1 MHHFWCFHFPS
12 QLPISA
18 FIQLSVPRM
27 LTPTEKKLLIFTS
40 LSEAQKTLATGR
52 ISDPPVLQGNDVARS
67 LSYFDNDLTELIRKI
82 SLSSANAILFADET
96 VSFRIL
102 SSPWLALDSSN
113 REILVGQS

>member
-1 MHHFWCFHFPS
+1 
-12 QLPISA
+12 
-18 FIQLSVPRM
+18 M

-52 ISDPPVLQGNDVARS
+52 ISDPPVLQGDDVARS

-113 REILVGQS
+113 REILIGQS

>member
-1 MHHFWCFHFPS
+1 
-12 QLPISA
+12 
-18 FIQLSVPRM
+18 
-27 LTPTEKKLLIFTS
+27 
-40 LSEAQKTLATGR
+40 
-52 ISDPPVLQGNDVARS
+52 